1 MSADMFRVG
10 KIQTPFRP
18 IRELEEMRRKVDE
31 DIVRPIMHAV
41 WERVPEELKTW
52 SPSIETFEKGDSLVV
67 KAELPGMKQED
78 IEVSATDDKLTVKG
92 ERRRETGVKESE
104 YHLNEIA
111 YGSFYRTVE
120 LPFNI
125 DTKNI
130 EATYEDG
137 VLRVT
142 LQRVAGSKP
151 KKVTIQV
158 KKVST

>member
-1 MSADMFRVG
+1 MSAEMFRFG
-10 KIQTPFRP
+10 KNQPPFRP

-41 WERVPEELKTW
+41 WERIPEEAKTW
-52 SPSIETFEKGDSLVV
+52 SPSIESFEKGDSLVV

-78 IEVSATDDKLTVKG
+78 IDVSATEDKLTIKG
-92 ERRRETGVKESE
+92 ERRREAGVKEAE
-104 YHLNEIA
+104 YHESEVS
-111 YGSFYRTVE
+111 YGAFYRTLE
-120 LPFNI
+120 LPFNV

-130 EATYEDG
+130 EAVYEDG
-137 VLRVT
+137 ILRIT

-158 KKVST
+158 KKGVA